1 MAIREAPVLGTWLT
15 RGLLFAAGLAFAAN
29 ACWLAVMANFTL
41 GTALVLAVALGLLV
55 WAIWFPALRGRR
67 WLNLAAIAVTAVV
80 VAFSCFLATV
90 GNWDTVDYDEQ
101 AVIVLGAAV
110 HGREPSVILA
120 GRLDRAVAY
129 HHRNPTARIV
139 VSGGQGAQEDVPE
152 AVAMRDYLL
161 ARGVAS
167 DRIVLEPLST
177 STEENFRFSKAA
189 LAVYF
194 RPGMKVAFIT
204 DDFHVY
210 RAERIAVRA
219 GLSATHLSSK
229 PPWFS
234 WAANYLR
241 ESVAVLADWFA
252 G

>member
-1 MAIREAPVLGTWLT
+1 MI
-15 RGLLFAAGLAFAAN
+15 
-29 ACWLAVMANFTL
+29 
-41 GTALVLAVALGLLV
+41 
-55 WAIWFPALRGRR
+55 
-67 WLNLAAIAVTAVV
+67 
-80 VAFSCFLATV
+80 
-90 GNWDTVDYDEQ
+90 
-101 AVIVLGAAV
+101 
-110 HGREPSVILA
+110 HA

-129 HHRNPTARIV
+129 HHRNPSARIGP
-139 VSGGQGAQEDVPE
+139 GGRAPRRTFPRPWRCVTTCW
-152 AVAMRDYLL
+152 
-161 ARGVAS
+161 RGVAS

-194 RPGMKVAFIT
+194 QPGMKVAFIT